1 MNRSRYS
8 EEKIPYALKLAES
21 GTAVGDVCRQMGI
34 SEATF
39 TSGRRSTAVSVWRS
53 SASFVSCGMRTAS

>member
-1 MNRSRYS
+1 MKRSRYS
-8 EEKIPYALKLAES
+8 EEKILYALKQAES

-39 TSGRRSTAVSVWRS
+39 SSGRRSTAV
-53 SASFVSCGMRTAS
+53 